1 MPEAIRPA
9 GAGFALTI
17 NGTGFATGSVVMWNG
32 SARTTTHVSRSQLK
46 ASISATDVA
55 TASTARVTVMNPAPG
70 GGTSN
75 TVFFEITK
83 PTSAVTVMTSTVHV
97 GTNPNG
103 AAVGDFNVDGKLDLA
118 VANAGSKTVSILLGK
133 GDGTFQAPM
142 NFSAPAPQSIAVGD
156 FNNDR
161 RPDLAV
167 VNMGTNSVSI
177 FLGNGNGTF
186 RAQATYTTGG
196 SPNSI
201 AVGDFNNDGH
211 LDMAVINGGTTP
223 E

>member
-186 RAQATYTTGG
+186 RAQATYTTGD